1 MPTRSSL
8 NPATT
13 SMSSPLTTPGRR
25 TRRRFAV
32 RGAPGGRGRHRQ
44 QAGWG
49 GRAAV
54 RLLVVAT
61 VVAVL
66 VPLDQPE
73 SWTTPVTLSETIS
86 GIAVA
91 EGATADQA
99 APADGEVVTADV
111 AASIALQSVQLEA
124 PIAFSAVGFTAPA
137 STTAIHLR
145 SSEDGERWTEWG
157 VASILDREDG
167 PDAGM
172 GEEEVTA
179 ALAHTDLVWV
189 GEAQFLQVDVVGASP
204 EDVEVTIIDSMH
216 LNDGPVERHVESA
229 VGSPAEADSF
239 EIVSRAQWG
248 ADESLGSG
256 TRIARDVHMGI
267 VHHTA
272 HNSSTSVANGYTRAE
287 APGLV
292 RAMHRY
298 HTQALGWA
306 DIGYNILVDRF
317 GTVYEGRKG
326 GFTNGVIGA
335 HAAGWNTGSFGVS
348 VIGNFVDVQAPAAAI
363 EALTEV
369 IAIKSVIHRI
379 DPTGWTD
386 QVGTGAWRP
395 TIIGHRDVG
404 QTACPGRIHGLLPQ
418 IRDNASEVAVRFP
431 DVESTSP
438 HRGSIIALADAGVTY
453 GCELNLYCPNERL
466 TRAQAASFMVRAFEL
481 TPISGSRFSDV
492 RVGETHAAEIN
503 ALVEEGWLI
512 GYGDGTFR
520 PGEFL
525 TRGQLATLLSRS
537 FVEDRGRVVESPAPY
552 PDVAT
557 IHAHHDGIMTLAE
570 FDIRGDCG
578 RGNFCPNDPVKRD
591 STATFVH
598 VVRQAHGLS

>member
-13 SMSSPLTTPGRR
+13 SLSSSLTTRGGRA
-25 TRRRFAV
+25 RRRLPV
-32 RGAPGGRGRHRQ
+32 RGAPRGGTVQRS

-49 GRAAV
+49 GRAAA

-66 VPLDQPE
+66 VPLDQAE

-91 EGATADQA
+91 EGVAADRA
-99 APADGEVVTADV
+99 AVADGEVVTSG
-111 AASIALQSVQLEA
+111 AATAVALQSVPLEA
-124 PIAFSAVGFTAPA
+124 PIAFSAVGFSAPA

-145 SSEDGERWTEWG
+145 SSEDGEVWTEWG
-157 VASILDREDG
+157 VATILDAQDG

-172 GEEEVTA
+172 GEEQVTA
-179 ALAHTDLVWV
+179 ALVQTDAVWV
-189 GEAQFLQVDVVGASP
+189 GEARYLQLDVVGASP

-216 LNDGPVERHVESA
+216 LNDGPVERHVEGA
-229 VGSPAEADSF
+229 VGSPAEADGL

-248 ADESLGSG
+248 ADESLGSD
-256 TRIARDVHMGI
+256 TRIAKDVDMGI

-272 HNSSTSVANGYTRAE
+272 HSGSSSVANSYTREE

-298 HTQALGWA
+298 HTRSLGWA
-306 DIGYNILVDRF
+306 DIGYNVLVDRF

-348 VIGNFVDVQAPAAAI
+348 VIGNFVEVQASAAAI

-369 IAIKSVIHRI
+369 IAIKSAIHGI
-379 DPTGWTD
+379 DPNGWTD
-386 QVGTGAWRP
+386 QVGSGAWRP
-395 TIIGHRDVG
+395 TIIGHKDVG
-404 QTACPGRIHGLLPQ
+404 QTSCPGLIHGLLPQ
-418 IRDNASEVAVRFP
+418 IRDNAQELAVRFP

-438 HRGSIIALADAGVTY
+438 HRGSVMALADAGVTY
-453 GCELNLYCPNERL
+453 GCELNLYCPDDTL
-466 TRAQAASFMVRAFEL
+466 TRAQAASFMVRAFDL
-481 TPISGSRFSDV
+481 TPIPGSRFSDV
-492 RVGETHAAEIN
+492 RVGETHSAEIN
-503 ALVEEGWLI
+503 ALAEQGWLI
-512 GYGDGTFR
+512 GYDDGTFR

-525 TRGQLATLLSRS
+525 TRGQVATLLSRS
-537 FVEDRGRVVESPAPY
+537 FAERLDRVVESPAPY
-552 PDVAT
+552 PDVT
-557 IHAHHDGIMTLAE
+557 IFHSHYDGIMTLAE

-578 RGNFCPNDPVKRD
+578 RGDFCPNDPVQRD
-591 STATFVH
+591 STATFVYL
-598 VVRQAHGLS
+598 VRQAHGLD

>member
-8 NPATT
+8 TPATT
-13 SMSSPLTTPGRR
+13 SVASPFATPGRR
-25 TRRRFAV
+25 TRRPSAV
-32 RGAPGGRGRHRQ
+32 GGGPRGRSPRRHH
-44 QAGWG
+44 AGWG
-49 GRAAV
+49 GRAAA
-54 RLLVVAT
+54 RLLVVAS

-91 EGATADQA
+91 EGVAADRA
-99 APADGEVVTADV
+99 APAGGEVSTVDS
-111 AASIALQSVQLEA
+111 AAAMPLQSVPLEA

-145 SSEDGERWTEWG
+145 SSDDGERWTEWG
-157 VASILDREDG
+157 AASILDPQDG

-172 GEEEVTA
+172 GEEQVTA
-179 ALAHTDLVWV
+179 ALVRTDAVWV
-189 GEAQFLQVDVVGASP
+189 GEARYLQLDVAGASP

-216 LNDGPVERHVESA
+216 LNDGPVERHVEGA
-229 VGSPAEADSF
+229 VGSPAEADGF

-248 ADESLGSG
+248 ADESLGSD
-256 TRIARDVHMGI
+256 TRVASDVHMGI

-272 HNSSTSVANGYTRAE
+272 HSSSTSVANSYTREE

-306 DIGYNILVDRF
+306 DIGYNVLVDRF

-348 VIGNFVDVQAPAAAI
+348 VIGNFIDVQASAAAI

-369 IAIKSVIHRI
+369 IAIKSAIHGI

-386 QVGTGAWRP
+386 QVGSGAWRP

-404 QTACPGRIHGLLPQ
+404 QTSCPGRIHGLLPQ
-418 IRDNASEVAVRFP
+418 IRDNAREVAVRFP

-438 HRGSIIALADAGVTY
+438 HRGSIMALADAGVTY
-453 GCELNLYCPNERL
+453 GCELNLYCPDDTL
-466 TRAQAASFMVRAFEL
+466 TRAQAASFMVRSFQL
-481 TPISGSRFSDV
+481 TPVPGSRFSDV
-492 RVGETHAAEIN
+492 RVGAAHSAEIN
-503 ALVEEGWLI
+503 ALAEEGWLI
-512 GYGDGTFR
+512 GYDDGTFR

-525 TRGQLATLLSRS
+525 TRGQVATLLSRS
-537 FVEDRGRVVESPAPY
+537 FEADQDRVVASPALY
-552 PDVAT
+552 PDVNGW
-557 IHAHHDGIMTLAE
+557 HAHFDGIMILSA

-578 RGNFCPNDPVKRD
+578 GGSFCPDDPVERD

-598 VVRQAHGLS
+598 LVRQAHGLD

>member
-8 NPATT
+8 TPATT
-13 SMSSPLTTPGRR
+13 AMAPPLTTPGRR
-25 TRRRFAV
+25 PRRRSAV
-32 RGAPGGRGRHRQ
+32 CGALGGRVRHRQ
-44 QAGWG
+44 EAGWV

-91 EGATADQA
+91 EALAADQA
-99 APADGEVVTADV
+99 ALADGGVVTAGP
-111 AASIALQSVQLEA
+111 AASIALQSVPLEA
-124 PIAFSAVGFTAPA
+124 PIAFSAVGFTAPP

-145 SSEDGERWTEWG
+145 SSQDGEQWTEWG
-157 VASILDREDG
+157 ATTILDSEDG
-167 PDAGM
+167 PDAGI
-172 GEEEVTA
+172 GEQEVTA
-179 ALAHTDLVWV
+179 DLVYTDVVWV
-189 GEAQFLQVDVVGASP
+189 GEARYLQLDVVGASP

-229 VGSPAEADSF
+229 VGSPAEADGLK
-239 EIVSRAQWG
+239 IVTRAQWG
-248 ADESLGSG
+248 ADESLGSD
-256 TRIARDVHMGI
+256 TRVARNVHMGI
-267 VHHTA
+267 IHHTA
-272 HNSSTSVANGYTRAE
+272 HNSSTSVANGYSREE

-306 DIGYNILVDRF
+306 DIGYNVLVDRF
-317 GTVYEGRKG
+317 GTIYEGRKG

-363 EALTEV
+363 KALTEV
-369 IAIKSVIHRI
+369 IAVKSVIHRI

-386 QVGTGAWRP
+386 QVGSGAWRP
-395 TIIGHRDVG
+395 TIVGHRDVG

-431 DVESTSP
+431 DVESASP
-438 HRGSIIALADAGVTY
+438 HRGSIIALADAGVTK
-453 GCELNLYCPNERL
+453 GCELNLYCPNDTL

-481 TPISGSRFSDV
+481 APIPGSRFSDV

-537 FVEDRGRVVESPAPY
+537 FVEDRDRVVASPAPY

-578 RGNFCPNDPVKRD
+578 RGRFCPNDPVKRD
-591 STATFVH
+591 STATFVYL
-598 VVRQAHGLS
+598 VRQAHGLG